1 MPLGNL
7 QKHWKK
13 QMTTRK
19 ESKDIKSCGIS
30 LHLQKACFTGLDRV
44 YAVNLYWLYSVS
56 RSQAA
61 NLYSTFIL
69 HRFIGCFFTLYKV
82 GKKYMNKYIESD
94 CTYQGVLRL
103 KAFFASEVYRG
114 GMRVSKKDVSS
125 PDGRNNILSLFRT
138 NACFIGVC
146 ESFITRVGFYWS
158 ALLHLT

>member
-1 MPLGNL
+1 
-7 QKHWKK
+7 
-13 QMTTRK
+13 MTTRK
-19 ESKDIKSCGIS
+19 ESKDIKTCGIS

-69 HRFIGCFFTLYKV
+69 HRFIGCFFLHCTKLAKNTWINTLSQIVHIKV
-82 GKKYMNKYIESD
+82 CWD
-94 CTYQGVLRL
+94 L
-103 KAFFASEVYRG
+103 KRSSLVRCIGG
-114 GMRVSKKDVSS
+114 GMRVSKKDVSF
-125 PDGRNNILSLFRT
+125 PDGQNNILSLFRT

-158 ALLHLT
+158 ALLRLT